1 MLHRTFSSLTAF
13 INRPSSTLQ
22 TIFYTHTNLNPKN
35 DICFMIHEMPLKQVD
50 YSNCLRSISR
60 LIIFHD
66 YKHYKQQKVNIL
78 IAVMTFK
85 SIKYPLISFSKKLEF
100 TYHKFG
106 DYWKLLVENQ
116 SIKAMRSKYLRL
128 LSQYRL
134 EKKYITYMDETYLTL
149 GQRDNS
155 TVCNQLEKNFVLKSN
170 EKPQRL
176 IIVHGGGINGFI
188 NNALLI
194 FQSDTNGET
203 CHKGMNYEIFS
214 IWMVEKYLPNLPK
227 NSVIIFDNASYHNT
241 QAIRAPSMNSHKR
254 DIMNWLD
261 DKGVSYNPFMLKKD
275 LYAKVLEIK
284 EANKKY
290 KIDEIVENAGHVVLR
305 LPPYHTELNPIEPI
319 WTIAKDS
326 IIKQYLKNKDD
337 DIVQLVNEEFSK
349 ITAEDWK
356 KSIIRVQIIE
366 RFYTDLDVY
375 LNQNIQNS
383 LFDYSEE
390 CVTPFKLT

>member
-1 MLHRTFSSLTAF
+1 
-13 INRPSSTLQ
+13 
-22 TIFYTHTNLNPKN
+22 
-35 DICFMIHEMPLKQVD
+35 MIHEMPLKQVD

-66 YKHYKQQKVNIL
+66 YKQQKVNKL

-85 SIKYPLISFSKKLEF
+85 SIKYPLITFSKKLEF
-100 TYHKFG
+100 KYHKFG

-116 SIKAMRSKYLRL
+116 NTKAMRSKYLRL

-194 FQSDTNGET
+194 FQSDANGET
-203 CHKGMNYEIFS
+203 HHKGMNYEIFS

-241 QAIRAPSMNSHKR
+241 QAIRAPSVNSHKR

-261 DKGVSYNPFMLKKD
+261 DKGVAYNPFMLKKD

-326 IIKQYLKNKDD
+326 IKQYLKNKND

-356 KSIIRVQIIE
+356 NSIIRVQIIE

-375 LNQNIQNS
+375 LNKNIQNS
-383 LFDYSEE
+383 LFDYCEE